1 MYGRVFKLTD
11 CDSFTRNFLAKMD
24 TKIGQSS
31 KIPRD
36 PHTDKRQKM
45 LDSMQP
51 LR

>member
-11 CDSFTRNFLAKMD
+11 CDDFTQNFLNLMG
-24 TKIGQSS
+24 TKIGKSS
-31 KIPRD
+31 VIPCD
-36 PHTDKRQKM
+36 PHMVERQKM